1 MWSQEQGI
9 EGIAQERSDSTW
21 NGSRA
26 KERRTSSLIFG
37 DALEQPGGSRV
48 GRERRERGMGARRG
62 GESGT
67 SRETSAEASEAKNEQ
82 QATLLSGAKKK
93 EKTHIRASR
102 PGPKD
107 RTRGR
112 SEGRPAAG

>member
-1 MWSQEQGI
+1 VHCVTVGVGGGLDSGKRGSRARDSTMHRVHGREKQMWSKEQGI
-9 EGIAQERSDSTW
+9 EGIAQERSDSTG

-67 SRETSAEASEAKNEQ
+67 SSETSAEAS
-82 QATLLSGAKKK
+82 
-93 EKTHIRASR
+93 
-102 PGPKD
+102 
-107 RTRGR
+107 
-112 SEGRPAAG
+112 